1 MSDIELKI
9 RRTPKLVITDE
20 NGNNLFET
28 TILHINSMAILA
40 KDGLGD
46 TDPKHVEIANTRL
59 ANSLNEEFGTDLT
72 PEDAYQIQLQA
83 LGILGEL
90 RRGFTKGPK

>member
-28 TILHINSMAILA
+28 TILHINSLVILSRS
-40 KDGLGD
+40 GLGND
-46 TDPKHVEIANTRL
+46 DPNHVEVADSRL
-59 ANSLNEEFGTDLT
+59 AESLNSEFGTDLT
-72 PEDAYQIQLQA
+72 PEDAYQIRLRA
-83 LGILGEL
+83 LDILGEL
-90 RRGFTKGPK
+90 RRGFTSGPK